1 MNLICAGEET
11 YSAEELHNVEING
24 RSLEVVDLNQF
35 L

>member
-1 MNLICAGEET
+1 MNLICTSEET
-11 YSAEELHNVEING
+11 YSVEELHNIEING